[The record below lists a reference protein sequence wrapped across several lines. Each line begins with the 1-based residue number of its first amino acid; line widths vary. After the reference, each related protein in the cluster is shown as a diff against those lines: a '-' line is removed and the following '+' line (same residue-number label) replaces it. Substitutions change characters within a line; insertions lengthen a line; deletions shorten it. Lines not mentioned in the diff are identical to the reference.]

1 MRYIKLFESFSNI
14 DRDKLKENIAA
25 CLVELFDK
33 DFEILIIVDNRYIN
47 ISIERKG
54 DENEIEGDPNLYTGY
69 DFELYEIEDE
79 IRQVCDYISEMYDN
93 VTFEYI
99 PETRWDNP
107 GYSKLEQIPDGL
119 VLTRFDLYVHVEKSV
134 LRTYEIYEQEDKDYL
149 GHKASSGVNRHGFS
163 TGFLKDEE
171 GLKEIVRNI
180 FIELEDTN
188 HRVFIDVDKLSI
200 VVDIEPIFKDEIVN
214 EIYDYSVDYDI
225 AKECSESFVEY
236 IKERNPNIDSR
247 VGLNVKYNIEYY
259 ENVYYKDNPELTK
272 YKNWSKKSFTEFPGE
287 EWRDKIFQLKIIL
300 SV

>member
-1 MRYIKLFESFSNI
+1 MRYIKLFESFN

-25 CLVELFDK
+25 CLVELSDK
-33 DFEILIIVDNRYIN
+33 GFEITTIINDSYIN
-47 ISIERKG
+47 IEISKKG
-54 DENEIEGDPNLYTGY
+54 GDDEIEGEPAFYQGY
-69 DFELYEIEDE
+69 DNFELYEIEDE
-79 IRQVCDYISEMYDN
+79 IIQVSDYVSETYDID
-93 VTFEYI
+93 TEYI
-99 PETRWDNP
+99 PETRWDNVL
-107 GYSKLEQIPDGL
+107 YTNIKDIPDGL
-119 VLTRFDLYVHVEKSV
+119 DLIRFDVYFYFNKTNEN
-134 LRTYEIYEQEDKDYL
+134 YEQEDKDYL

-272 YKNWSKKSFTEFPGE
+272 YKNWNKKSFTEFPGE

>member
-1 MRYIKLFESFSNI
+1 MRYIKLFESFN

-25 CLVELFDK
+25 CLVELRDK
-33 DFEILIIVDNRYIN
+33 GFEITTIINDSYIN
-47 ISIERKG
+47 IEISKKG
-54 DENEIEGDPNLYTGY
+54 GDDEIEGEPAFYQGY
-69 DFELYEIEDE
+69 DNFELYEIEDE
-79 IRQVCDYISEMYDN
+79 IIQVSDYVSETYDID
-93 VTFEYI
+93 TEYI
-99 PETRWDNP
+99 PETRWDNVL
-107 GYSKLEQIPDGL
+107 YTNIKDIPDGL
-119 VLTRFDLYVHVEKSV
+119 DLIRFDVYFYFNKTNEN
-134 LRTYEIYEQEDKDYL
+134 YEQEDKDYL

-272 YKNWSKKSFTEFPGE
+272 YKNWNKKSFTEFPGE

>member
-1 MRYIKLFESFSNI
+1 MRYIKLFESFN

-25 CLVELFDK
+25 CLVELSDK
-33 DFEILIIVDNRYIN
+33 GFEITTVINDSYIN
-47 ISIERKG
+47 IEISKKG
-54 DENEIEGDPNLYTGY
+54 GDDEIEGDQGGY
-69 DFELYEIEDE
+69 ISDFYQGWDSFVLDEIEDE
-79 IRQVCDYISEMYDN
+79 IIQVSDYISETYDID
-93 VTFEYI
+93 TEYI
-99 PETRWDNP
+99 PETRWDNVL
-107 GYSKLEQIPDGL
+107 YTNLKDIPDGL
-119 VLTRFDLYVHVEKSV
+119 DLIRFDVYFYFNKTNEN
-134 LRTYEIYEQEDKDYL
+134 YEQEDKDYL

>member
-1 MRYIKLFESFSNI
+1 
-14 DRDKLKENIAA
+14 
-25 CLVELFDK
+25 
-33 DFEILIIVDNRYIN
+33 
-47 ISIERKG
+47 
-54 DENEIEGDPNLYTGY
+54 
-69 DFELYEIEDE
+69 
-79 IRQVCDYISEMYDN
+79 MYDID
-93 VTFEYI
+93 TEYI
-99 PETRWDNP
+99 PETRWDNVL
-107 GYSKLEQIPDGL
+107 YTNIKDIPDGL
-119 VLTRFDLYVHVEKSV
+119 DLIRFDVYFYFNKTNEN
-134 LRTYEIYEQEDKDYL
+134 YEQEDKDYL

-247 VGLNVKYNIEYY
+247 VGLNVKYKIEYY
-259 ENVYYKDNPELTK
+259 ENVKGDDGVTK
-272 YKNWSKKSFTEFPGE
+272 YKNWGKESFTEFPGE

>member
-1 MRYIKLFESFSNI
+1 M
-14 DRDKLKENIAA
+14 
-25 CLVELFDK
+25 
-33 DFEILIIVDNRYIN
+33 
-47 ISIERKG
+47 
-54 DENEIEGDPNLYTGY
+54 
-69 DFELYEIEDE
+69 
-79 IRQVCDYISEMYDN
+79 
-93 VTFEYI
+93 
-99 PETRWDNP
+99 
-107 GYSKLEQIPDGL
+107 
-119 VLTRFDLYVHVEKSV
+119 
-134 LRTYEIYEQEDKDYL
+134 

-247 VGLNVKYNIEYY
+247 VGLNVKYKIEYY
-259 ENVYYKDNPELTK
+259 ENVKSDDGVTK
-272 YKNWSKKSFTEFPGE
+272 YKNWGKESFTEFPGE

>member
-1 MRYIKLFESFSNI
+1 MRYIKLFESFN

-25 CLVELFDK
+25 CLVELSDK
-33 DFEILIIVDNRYIN
+33 GFEITTVINDSYIN
-47 ISIERKG
+47 IEISKKG
-54 DENEIEGDPNLYTGY
+54 SDDEIEGDPAFYQGY
-69 DFELYEIEDE
+69 DSFVLDEIEDE
-79 IRQVCDYISEMYDN
+79 IIQVSDYVSETYDID
-93 VTFEYI
+93 TEYI
-99 PETRWDNP
+99 PETRWDNVL
-107 GYSKLEQIPDGL
+107 YTNLKDIPDGL
-119 VLTRFDLYVHVEKSV
+119 DLIRFDVYFYFNKTNEN
-134 LRTYEIYEQEDKDYL
+134 YEQEDKDYL

-247 VGLNVKYNIEYY
+247 VGLNVKYKIEYY
-259 ENVYYKDNPELTK
+259 ENVKSDDGVTK
-272 YKNWSKKSFTEFPGE
+272 YKNWGKESFTEFPGE

>member
-1 MRYIKLFESFSNI
+1 MRYIKLFENFN

-25 CLVELFDK
+25 CLVELYDK
-33 DFEILIIVDNRYIN
+33 GFEITTVINDSYIN
-47 ISIERKG
+47 IEISKKG
-54 DENEIEGDPNLYTGY
+54 SDDEIEGDPAFYQGY
-69 DFELYEIEDE
+69 DSFVLDEIEDE
-79 IRQVCDYISEMYDN
+79 IIQVSDYISEMYDID
-93 VTFEYI
+93 TEYI
-99 PETRWDNP
+99 PETRWDNVL
-107 GYSKLEQIPDGL
+107 YTNLKDIPDGL
-119 VLTRFDLYVHVEKSV
+119 DLIRFDVYFYFNKTNEN
-134 LRTYEIYEQEDKDYL
+134 YEQEDKDYL

-247 VGLNVKYNIEYY
+247 VGLNVKYKIEYY
-259 ENVYYKDNPELTK
+259 ENVKSDDGVTK
-272 YKNWSKKSFTEFPGE
+272 YKNWGKESFTEFPGE